1 MKTAGICTKIS
12 WVTSSKITLAAMAIC
27 AAGIARAATY
37 YWGNSGTTDGNLA
50 NLSNWTTST
59 SAASGN
65 PTAFSADDTYTVRS
79 ASALPSGTANWFLT
93 GDADMLGVLSST
105 KNASSSAAPYEFA
118 VNLGG
123 FSLNV
128 KNLACRGVM
137 TFTNGVF
144 TATGAATT
152 VGHSSAS
159 DPSGI
164 LTFGEGA
171 AATLSAISY
180 LNTSGNSINV
190 INGGTLTL
198 NGESALNIGRVNNS
212 TNNLLLVRGAGSK
225 FTSSASVRVAGV
237 DSGTEP
243 TTSGNSVIVSDG
255 GAMDVD
261 ALVIGGLNN
270 SKGNSVTVE
279 GSGSS
284 LAVVGNTYVGGNGKT
299 GCEGDLYVLDGASFN
314 GSNVVIGKT
323 STNQTVV
330 VSNATVNLSGALR
343 LGGQTNAAGNYGG
356 TNALLHV
363 AGAAPSVTVA
373 GDGIYV
379 YAPAKMRFDIP
390 SEGWDSA
397 PVKVTG
403 SAKRINFST
412 DDASLEL
419 VVHAKGAPI
428 GRHVL
433 ISANNT
439 IDFTKVSLSADC
451 TGMVEL
457 DTSNSNEIAVNVKS
471 PGLTIIFR

>member
-1 MKTAGICTKIS
+1 MKTAGTCTKIKGDS
-12 WVTSSKITLAAMAIC
+12 FKIALAAMAIC
-27 AAGIARAATY
+27 AAGLARAETY
-37 YWGNSGTTDGNLA
+37 YWVSSGATDGNLA
-50 NLSNWTTST
+50 NLSNWATN
-59 SAASGN
+59 AGDK
-65 PTAFSADDTYTVRS
+65 PTAFSSDDTYMVRS

-93 GDADMLGVLSST
+93 ADADMLGVLSST
-105 KNASSSAAPYEFA
+105 KNTSSGAAPYEFA

-128 KNLACRGVM
+128 KYLECRGLM

-144 TATGAATT
+144 TATGAESK
-152 VGHSSAS
+152 VGKSNSET
-159 DPSGI
+159 GV
-164 LTFGEGA
+164 LTFGAGA
-171 AATLSAISY
+171 KATLNAITY
-180 LNTSGNSINV
+180 QATSDNSVNV
-190 INGGTLTL
+190 VDGGTLTI
-198 NGESALNIGRVNNS
+198 STALNIGHANNS
-212 TNNLLLVRGAGSK
+212 TGNKLIVRGAGSK
-225 FTSSASVRVAGV
+225 FTSSAAVRVAGV
-237 DSGTEP
+237 DSGSEP
-243 TTSGNSVIVSDG
+243 TTSGNSVVVSEG

-261 ALVIGGLNN
+261 ALVIGGLND

-343 LGGQTNAAGNYGG
+343 LGGQTTTAGNYGG

-363 AGAAPSVTVA
+363 AGTAPSVTVA

-390 SEGWDSA
+390 SEGWDA
-397 PVKVTG
+397 TPVKVTG
-403 SAKRINFST
+403 SAKKINFST

-419 VVHAKGAPI
+419 VVKAKGVPE
-428 GRHVL
+428 GRYVL
-433 ISANNT
+433 VATNGS
-439 IDFTKVSLSADC
+439 IDFTKISLSADC
-451 TGMVEL
+451 TGLFEL
-457 DTSNSNEIAVNVKS
+457 DTSNEKEIAVKVKS
-471 PGLTIIFR
+471 PGLAIIVR